1 MRRKASGLS
10 NHDYP
15 RTEGVVPVS
24 ARASQSVIR
33 PARGCARY
41 ASDVPTSEPVTP
53 RLAIRLPSPLAEL
66 HDDRLIGPGVRLYLK
81 RDDLIHPE
89 VPGNKWRKL
98 KYNLA
103 AAKEQGHRRLLT
115 FGGAFSNH
123 IRATAAAG
131 RYFGFQTIGVIRGE
145 EHRPL
150 NESLAYAVSQ
160 GMRLTYMDRETY
172 RRKAEPDVL
181 NMLLDKF
188 GPCYVLP
195 EGGSNGLAVRGCAE
209 LPVEIGID
217 FDLIS
222 CACGTG
228 GTLAGIAAGLLSDTQ
243 RALGF
248 AVLKGGQFLDAEVRR
263 LQTEYGTVTE
273 NWSIDYDFHFG
284 GYAKRKPALD
294 AFVADFKARHDIT
307 LDWVYEA
314 KMLYGL
320 FGRIAEGVFAA
331 GTTIVA
337 VLS

>member
-1 MRRKASGLS
+1 MLASM
-10 NHDYP
+10 P
-15 RTEGVVPVS
+15 P
-24 ARASQSVIR
+24 
-33 PARGCARY
+33 
-41 ASDVPTSEPVTP
+41 SEPDTP
-53 RLAIRLPSPLAEL
+53 RLAVRLPSPLVEL
-66 HDDRLIGPGVRLYLK
+66 HDDRLIRSGIRVYLK

-103 AAKEQGHRRLLT
+103 AASDYGYGRLLT

-131 RYFGFQTIGVIRGE
+131 QYVGFETIGVIRGE
-145 EHRPL
+145 EHLPL

-160 GMRLTYMDRETY
+160 GMRLTYLDRETY
-172 RRKAEPDVL
+172 RRKTDPDVL
-181 NMLLDKF
+181 TVLLDEF

-209 LPVEIGID
+209 LPAEVDIE
-217 FDLIS
+217 FDVIC
-222 CACGTG
+222 CATGTG
-228 GTLAGIAAGLLSDTQ
+228 GTLAGIAAGLQHDQ
-243 RALGF
+243 QHALGF
-248 AVLKGGQFLDAEVRR
+248 AVLKGGQFLDTEVRR
-263 LQTEYGTVTE
+263 LQTEYGTVTD

-284 GYAKRKPALD
+284 GYAKRKPELD
-294 AFVADFKARHDIT
+294 AFIAEFKERHGII

-320 FGRIAEGVFAA
+320 FARIAEGAFP
-331 GTTIVA
+331 GDTTIVG